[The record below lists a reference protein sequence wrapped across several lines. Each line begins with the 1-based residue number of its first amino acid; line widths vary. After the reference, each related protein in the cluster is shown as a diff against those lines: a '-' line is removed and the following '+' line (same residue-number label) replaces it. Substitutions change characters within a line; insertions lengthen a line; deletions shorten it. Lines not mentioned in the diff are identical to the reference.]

1 MKIKVGRILI
11 LLALIL
17 LAAAALSQRLQV
29 TEYTLESTKLVKD
42 VTLAV
47 VSDLHNS
54 FFGEGQTQLVQEICA
69 VEPDAVLLTGDMAD
83 GLESMDGVRTL
94 VQALEGAYPVYYV
107 SGNHECA
114 SGELAAIKAEL
125 RGLGV
130 RVLEGESEMLPCG
143 VRITGT
149 DDPACLTREQWR
161 AQVESCKSSDDVF
174 TVLMAHRP
182 DRIDFYG
189 EGFDLILS
197 GHAHG
202 GQVRLPFLLENG
214 LWAPNQG
221 WLPKYTCGVYPAG
234 SGQMIVSRGLCK
246 NALPR
251 VFNRPELVVV
261 RLKMQTRG
269 TPSGF
274 ERRRFQWLRRF

>member
-1 MKIKVGRILI
+1 MKNKVGRILI

-17 LAAAALSQRLQV
+17 FAAALSQRLQV
-29 TEYTLESTKLVKD
+29 TQYTLESTKLVKD
-42 VTLAV
+42 ATLAV

-83 GLESMDGVRTL
+83 SFESMDGVRTL
-94 VQALEGAYPVYYV
+94 LQALKGAYPVYYV

-114 SGELAAIKAEL
+114 SDELAEIKAEL
-125 RGLGV
+125 RDLGV
-130 RVLEGESEMLPCG
+130 RVLEGEGEMLPCG

-149 DDPACLTREQWR
+149 DDPLCLTREQWK
-161 AQVESCKSSDDVF
+161 AQVERCKSTDDVF

-202 GQVRLPFLLENG
+202 GQARIPLLLENG

-221 WLPKYTCGVYPAG
+221 WLPKYTCGVHSAG
-234 SGQMIVSRGLCK
+234 SGRMIVSRGLCK

-251 VFNRPELVVV
+251 VFNRPELVIV
-261 RLKMQTRG
+261 RLRTQT
-269 TPSGF
+269 
-274 ERRRFQWLRRF
+274 